1 MYRLILF
8 EKTIEEVEEKNSII
22 IILILILPIIIIII
36 IVVVV
41 VVVALVSYPAN
52 WSSLSVVCQNK
63 TKRNENLRHK
73 NCV

>member
-22 IILILILPIIIIII
+22 IILILILPIIIII